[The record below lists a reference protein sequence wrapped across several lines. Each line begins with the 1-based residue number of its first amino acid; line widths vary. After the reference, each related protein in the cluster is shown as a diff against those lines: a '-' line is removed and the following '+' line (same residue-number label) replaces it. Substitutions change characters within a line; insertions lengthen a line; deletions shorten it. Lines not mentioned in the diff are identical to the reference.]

1 MTLVK
6 YNPYRSLGNLADTV
20 DRFFGNYDSVHSN
33 DWIPAVDITETEN
46 EFRFVAEVPGLSKK
60 DIKLSLE
67 NNVLMI
73 SGEKKNEIKQEG
85 REYHRVERS
94 YGKFERSFR
103 LPRDVKS
110 EQINAKYDNGLL
122 TVTVPKAEEA
132 KPREISI
139 S

>member
-6 YNPYRSLGNLADTV
+6 HNPYRSLGTLADTV
-20 DRFFGNYDSVHSN
+20 DRFFGDHETRLSN
-33 DWIPAVDITETEN
+33 DWMPAVDITETEN
-46 EFRFVAEVPGLSKK
+46 EYRFVAEVPGLEKN

-67 NNVLMI
+67 NNVLSI
-73 SGEKKNEIKQEG
+73 NGEKKNELKQEG
-85 REYHRVERS
+85 RDYHRVERS

-103 LPRDVKS
+103 LPREVKS
-110 EQINAKYDNGLL
+110 DSISAKYDNGLL

>member
-6 YNPYRSLGNLADTV
+6 YNPYRSLGNLTDTV
-20 DRFFGNYDSVHSN
+20 DRFFGDYQSKPLN
-33 DWIPAVDITETEN
+33 DWMPAVDITETEN
-46 EFRFVAEVPGLSKK
+46 EYQLVAEVPGMDKK
-60 DIKLSLE
+60 AIKLSLE
-67 NNVLMI
+67 NNVLNI
-73 SGEKKNEIKQEG
+73 SGEKKSELKQEG

-103 LPRDVKS
+103 LPHEVKS
-110 EQINAKYDNGLL
+110 DAISAKYDNGIL

-132 KPREISI
+132 KPKEISI